1 MGVVISGT
9 ITHVLWYIR
18 LFFTVLSAVIQG
30 TIRHKIDSSHSSDR
44 SLSLQ

>member
-1 MGVVISGT
+1 MGVVTSGT

-30 TIRHKIDSSHSSDR
+30 TIRHKIEAYHCSER
-44 SLSLQ
+44 ILSLQ